1 MRLPPRPRPPFGR
14 PKQTNKVQKK
24 RITSRPPQ
32 VAQTPG
38 PPARPKPHRPEGPAA
53 IEEASRDRL
62 FKAAQEAERVAPP
75 INKQTGSPAIKRQ
88 PATPQAMADGALMA
102 APSPPHQS
110 TTPEQA
116 THKAAVPPT
125 PSRLKWFGSQIT
137 EDNLNVD
144 YVSNSLREEDR
155 KPEIVTTAAAAAVVE
170 TNIMAR
176 LVPLD
181 H

>member
-1 MRLPPRPRPPFGR
+1 
-14 PKQTNKVQKK
+14 
-24 RITSRPPQ
+24 
-32 VAQTPG
+32 
-38 PPARPKPHRPEGPAA
+38 
-53 IEEASRDRL
+53 
-62 FKAAQEAERVAPP
+62 
-75 INKQTGSPAIKRQ
+75 
-88 PATPQAMADGALMA
+88 MADGALMA

-116 THKAAVPPT
+116 THKTAVPPT

-155 KPEIVTTAAAAAVVE
+155 KPGNLTKTAAAAVVE
-170 TNIMAR
+170 INLMAR